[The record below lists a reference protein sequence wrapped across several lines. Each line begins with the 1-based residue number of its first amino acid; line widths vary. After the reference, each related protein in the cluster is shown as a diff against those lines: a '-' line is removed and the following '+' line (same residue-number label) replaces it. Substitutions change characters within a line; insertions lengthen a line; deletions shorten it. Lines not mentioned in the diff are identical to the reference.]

1 MLSGFPTVKMSP
13 ILFFSQPNSRLMD
26 IWNLVGLRENPFTIS
41 PPTNPKQTTWAG
53 LEELKGEFNS
63 VFREAKA
70 SAPTQVVL
78 CRGSTGGGK
87 THASLFFSSNKN
99 MPETSPSVR
108 DIEVLRVRTPTEI
121 GNPARDFYLDV
132 MEQIGLERIREAVNK
147 TVESV
152 GRNVVEQNLRQT
164 MVSGDFAKALLDLGS
179 SPIYGGV
186 GSLLNAYFLGKCTT
200 AELRKLGLS
209 RNIEKTQD
217 YFRVL
222 AGIFQCLTGLSES
235 SDVAQHNRFCLWI
248 DEMENFIYFTPPQYR
263 PFGQGLRELVDRLP
277 YFFTL
282 FMNFTLTAPEEYEEI
297 ELILGGYLTDR
308 ITRHIFFDEVK
319 DPEKVLQYVRE
330 LLSHYRIEEKSTTPY
345 FPFTEEAL
353 RALLSNLQRETP
365 RDVNNRC
372 RNALMRAFEKGI
384 FEEGEAS
391 EITLEFVQQISQ
403 EELDKEI
410 G

>member
-1 MLSGFPTVKMSP
+1 MQ
-13 ILFFSQPNSRLMD
+13 FSVD
-26 IWNLVGLRENPFTIS
+26 WNLAGLRENPFTIS
-41 PPTNPKQTTWAG
+41 PPTNPKQVIWAG
-53 LEELKGEFNS
+53 LDVIKDEFKS

-78 CRGSTGGGK
+78 CRGSIGGGK
-87 THASLFFSSNKN
+87 THASLFFGSDKN
-99 MPETSPSVR
+99 MPETSPSVQN
-108 DIEVLRVRTPTEI
+108 IEVLRVQTPTETR
-121 GNPARDFYLDV
+121 NPARDFYLDV
-132 MEQIGLERIREAVNK
+132 MEQIGLEQIGEAVNK

-152 GRNVVEQNLRQT
+152 GRNVVKQNLRQT
-164 MVSGDFAKALLDLGS
+164 MMSGDFVKALLDLGS
-179 SPIYGGV
+179 SPIPAGP
-186 GSLLNAYFLGKCTT
+186 GSFLNAYFLGKCTT
-200 AELRKLGLS
+200 RELRKLGLN

-222 AGIFQCLTGLSES
+222 AGVFHCLTGLSES
-235 SDVAQHNRFCLWI
+235 TDVTEHNRFCLWI

-282 FMNFTLTAPEEYEEI
+282 FMNFTLTSPEEYEEI

-308 ITRHIFFDEVK
+308 ITQQIFFHEVR
-319 DPEKVLQYVRE
+319 DSEKLLQYVRE
-330 LLSHYRIEEKSTTPY
+330 LLCHYRPQEKPKTPY

-353 RALLSNLQRETP
+353 RGLLSNLQRGTP
-365 RDVNNRC
+365 RDVNKRC
-372 RNALMRAFEKGI
+372 RNALMRAFEKGV
-384 FEEGEAS
+384 FEEGEDPA
-391 EITLEFVQQISQ
+391 ITPKFVQEMSQ

>member
-1 MLSGFPTVKMSP
+1 MQ
-13 ILFFSQPNSRLMD
+13 FSVD
-26 IWNLVGLRENPFTIS
+26 WNLAGLRENPFTIS
-41 PPTNPKQTTWAG
+41 PPTNPKQVIWAG
-53 LEELKGEFNS
+53 LDVIKDEFKS

-78 CRGSTGGGK
+78 CRGSIGGGK
-87 THASLFFSSNKN
+87 THASLFFGSDKN
-99 MPETSPSVR
+99 MPETSPSVQN
-108 DIEVLRVRTPTEI
+108 IEVLRVQTPTETR
-121 GNPARDFYLDV
+121 NPARDFYLDV
-132 MEQIGLERIREAVNK
+132 MEQIGLEQIGEAVNK

-152 GRNVVEQNLRQT
+152 GRNVVKQNLRQT
-164 MVSGDFAKALLDLGS
+164 MMSGDFVKALLDLGS
-179 SPIYGGV
+179 SPIPAGP
-186 GSLLNAYFLGKCTT
+186 GSFLNAYFLGKCTT
-200 AELRKLGLS
+200 RELRKLGLN

-222 AGIFQCLTGLSES
+222 AGVFHCLTGLSES
-235 SDVAQHNRFCLWI
+235 TDVTEHNRFCLWI

-282 FMNFTLTAPEEYEEI
+282 FMNFTLTSPEEYEEI

-308 ITRHIFFDEVK
+308 ITRQIFFDEVR
-319 DPEKVLQYVRE
+319 DPEKLLQYVRE
-330 LLSHYRIEEKSTTPY
+330 LLCHYRPQEKPKTPY

-353 RALLSNLQRETP
+353 RGLLSNLQRGTP
-365 RDVNNRC
+365 RDVNKRC
-372 RNALMRAFEKGI
+372 RNALMRAFEKGV
-384 FEEGEAS
+384 FEKGADS
-391 EITLEFVQQISQ
+391 TITPKFVQEMSQ

>member
-1 MLSGFPTVKMSP
+1 MKFL
-13 ILFFSQPNSRLMD
+13 ID
-26 IWNLVGLRENPFTIS
+26 WNLAGLRENPFIIG
-41 PPTNPKQTTWAG
+41 PPTNPKQAIWAG
-53 LEELKGEFNS
+53 LKELKGEFKN

-78 CRGSTGGGK
+78 CRGAIGAGK
-87 THASLFFSSNKN
+87 THASLFFSSDQN
-99 MPETSPSVR
+99 MPETSPSVQN
-108 DIEVLRVRTPTEI
+108 IEVLRAQTPTET

-132 MEQIGLERIREAVNK
+132 IDQIGLERIGESVK
-147 TVESV
+147 EGVESV
-152 GRNVVEQNLRQT
+152 GRDVVERNLRQT
-164 MVSGDFAKALLDLGS
+164 VVSGDFVNALLKLFEA
-179 SPIYGGV
+179 SPISPGA
-186 GSLLNAYFLGKCTT
+186 GSPLSAYFLGKCTT
-200 AELRKLGLS
+200 TELRKLGLN

-222 AGIFQCLTGLSES
+222 AGVFHCLTGLSES
-235 SDVAQHNRFCLWI
+235 PDVTQHNRFCLWI

-282 FMNFTLTAPEEYEEI
+282 FMNFTLTSPEEYEEI

-308 ITRHIFFDEVK
+308 ITRQIFFHEVK
-319 DPEKVLQYVRE
+319 DQEELLQYVRE
-330 LLSHYRIEEKSTTPY
+330 LLSHHRTQEKSKTPY
-345 FPFTEEAL
+345 FPFTEDAL
-353 RALLSNLQRETP
+353 RALLSNLQRGTP
-365 RDVNNRC
+365 RDVNKRC

-384 FEEGEAS
+384 FEEGKDS
-391 EITLEFVQQISQ
+391 EITPKFVQEMTQ

>member
-1 MLSGFPTVKMSP
+1 MKFL
-13 ILFFSQPNSRLMD
+13 ID
-26 IWNLVGLRENPFTIS
+26 WNLVGLRENPFTVS

-53 LEELKGEFNS
+53 LVELRSEFKS

-78 CRGSTGGGK
+78 CRGSIGGGK
-87 THASLFFSSNKN
+87 THASLFFSSDKN
-99 MPETSPSVR
+99 IPETSPSVQN
-108 DIEVLRVRTPTEI
+108 IEVLRVQTPTET

-132 MEQIGLERIREAVNK
+132 MEQIGLERIEKAVNK
-147 TVESV
+147 TVKSV
-152 GRNVVEQNLRQT
+152 GQDRVKQNLRQT
-164 MVSGDFAKALLDLGS
+164 MVSGDFTKALLDLGS
-179 SPIYGGV
+179 SPIPAGS

-200 AELRKLGLS
+200 TELRKLGLN

-222 AGIFQCLTGLSES
+222 AGVFRCLTGLSDS
-235 SDVAQHNRFCLWI
+235 TDVTEHKRFCLWI

-282 FMNFTLTAPEEYEEI
+282 FMNFTLTSPEEYEEI

-308 ITRHIFFDEVK
+308 ITQQIFFHEVK
-319 DPEKVLQYVRE
+319 DQEKLLQYVRE
-330 LLSHYRIEEKSTTPY
+330 LLSYYRPEEKPKTPY
-345 FPFTEEAL
+345 FPFTEDAL
-353 RALLSNLQRETP
+353 RALLANLQRGTP
-365 RDVNNRC
+365 RDINKRC
-372 RNALMRAFEKGI
+372 RNALMRAFENGI
-384 FEEGEAS
+384 FEEGKDS
-391 EITLEFVQQISQ
+391 EITLKFVQEMSQ
-403 EELDKEI
+403 EELDKEF